1 MSDLETDLTTAVESV
16 KTNAET
22 LGAIINGG
30 TTTEVTTGGGVV
42 PSVAKTI
49 ADINASITTGTN
61 SAASRAETALAATLA
76 TANAFNQTWLGA
88 HATAPAIGV
97 EGSTYFN
104 STDNNL
110 YVSTGTTWQTVDAGA
125 NFNPSQYFTKS
136 EVTTL
141 LSAIKVPIVNSK
153 YNRNTTQIEFTVP
166 TSGELNVHY
175 VGLDMTITPSTSKS
189 DILIHI
195 NLPYTHITKNFRD
208 SSSSARR
215 SFQDDYLIC
224 EANNVPLKWQY
235 SDDPLLLNTQKQFLT
250 PSRFTIDGVR
260 YGSGMSNMYFT
271 DSLTSQDPVTY
282 KFYYEIR
289 DTNLRYGYISPIS
302 SELIRITETP
312 I

>member
-141 LSAIKVPIVNSK
+141 LAAMKVPIV
-153 YNRNTTQIEFTVP
+153 
-166 TSGELNVHY
+166 H
-175 VGLDMTITPSTSKS
+175 SKS
-189 DILIHI
+189 
-195 NLPYTHITKNFRD
+195 
-208 SSSSARR
+208 
-215 SFQDDYLIC
+215 
-224 EANNVPLKWQY
+224 
-235 SDDPLLLNTQKQFLT
+235 
-250 PSRFTIDGVR
+250 
-260 YGSGMSNMYFT
+260 
-271 DSLTSQDPVTY
+271 
-282 KFYYEIR
+282 
-289 DTNLRYGYISPIS
+289 
-302 SELIRITETP
+302 
-312 I
+312 

>member
-1 MSDLETDLTTAVESV
+1 MSDLETDLTTAVEDV
-16 KTNAET
+16 KTNAAKFSE
-22 LGAIINGG
+22 IINGG

-141 LSAIKVPIVNSK
+141 LAAMKVPIVHSK
-153 YNRNTTQIEFTVP
+153 YNTHSDQINFAVP
-166 TSGELNVHY
+166 TSGILKVHY
-175 VGLDMTITPSTSKS
+175 VGFDITITPSTSKS
-189 DILIHI
+189 NISIHL
-195 NLPYTHITKNFRD
+195 NLASTYIQKDFRD
-208 SSSSARR
+208 SSSIREYR
-215 SFQDDYLIC
+215 TDYMIC
-224 EANNVPLKWQY
+224 EANNVSLKC
-235 SDDPLLLNTQKQFLT
+235 PNITNLPNLRPQKQLFT
-250 PSRFTIDGVR
+250 APSFIVDGIRFGRGT
-260 YGSGMSNMYFT
+260 SNMYFT

-282 KFYYEIR
+282 KFYYDIS
-289 DTNLRYGYISPIS
+289 DSNLRSGLISRLNN
-302 SELIRITETP
+302 SEHIRITETP